1 MPRHPFNSNLSLHYS
16 SSFNNR
22 PLQDKFSPFIVEYLD
37 RLERVIKR
45 SLDSHARVFAFRFDL
60 RLPFSSA
67 ESHDDN
73 ECISRFIASLKAKL
87 SHRRDIATRNNPFA
101 HQTTVHYVWCRE
113 SWSSDRP
120 HYHFLILLN
129 HDAFFTL
136 GRFEL
141 GRSNLFNRLI
151 EAWASA
157 LLIEKE
163 RAAPLVHIP
172 DNCTYLV
179 TRGDQNSFNDLF
191 FRASYL
197 CKASTKNYRDCIHS
211 FGSSRA

>member
-1 MPRHPFNSNLSLHYS
+1 MPRHPFNPNLSLHHS
-16 SSFNNR
+16 SLFNSH

-37 RLERVIKR
+37 RLERVIKS
-45 SLDSHARVFAFRFDL
+45 SLDNHARVFAFRFDL
-60 RLPFSSA
+60 RLPVLST

-87 SHRRDIATRNNPFA
+87 NHRRAIAIRHNPNA
-101 HQTTVHYVWCRE
+101 HKTTVHYVWCRE

-120 HYHFLILLN
+120 HYHLLILLN

-141 GRSNLFNRLI
+141 GRSNIFNCLV

-172 DNCTYLV
+172 DNSTYLV
-179 TRGDQNSFNDLF
+179 TRGDQNSFNNLF

-197 CKASTKNYRDCIHS
+197 CKASTKSYRDSIHS
-211 FGSSRA
+211 FGASRA